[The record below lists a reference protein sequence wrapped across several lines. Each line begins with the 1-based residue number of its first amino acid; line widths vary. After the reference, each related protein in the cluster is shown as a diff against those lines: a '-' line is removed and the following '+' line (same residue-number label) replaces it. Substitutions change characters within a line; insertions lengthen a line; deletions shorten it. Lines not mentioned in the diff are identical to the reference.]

1 MISNYSNKPAGG
13 NYLNKDSANESE
25 KRKPINWV
33 SVKKGMCVYKFDT
46 MKSILEAYKVA
57 NLFSKCWSYDVIN
70 IDATL
75 SAEFIESIVKEL
87 VKYPAVLN
95 GENLYGDML
104 KSYSDPIIAVKVV
117 LTETILPPYISRLEE
132 YVEESR
138 SFGYTAQEEKLSI
151 LTKIA
156 NNLNKPDIKADKIL
170 SNISQLCT
178 FVSGNKS
185 FKYWDEFFDSI
196 NPLCIGMIRNLS
208 TISLNICSCI
218 EGGITL
224 EQEVFIDEDLLQ
236 E

>member
-1 MISNYSNKPAGG
+1 MISDYSNKPAGG
-13 NYLNKDSANESE
+13 YYLNKDSANESE

-33 SVKKGMCVYKFDT
+33 SIKKGMCMYKFDT

-75 SAEFIESIVKEL
+75 IESIVKEL

-132 YVEESR
+132 YVEESK

-170 SNISQLCT
+170 SNISQLYT
-178 FVSGNKS
+178 FVSDNKS

-196 NPLCIGMIRNLS
+196 RPVCIGMIRNLS
-208 TISLNICSCI
+208 TISLNISSCI
-218 EGGITL
+218 EGGIML